1 MVKKKTYIYL
11 LALVPFLIVALLYE
25 IVPLIT
31 VILKSF
37 QPDAGTG
44 FTLENYQTVFSKLLY
59 RKAIFNSLNL

>member
-1 MVKKKTYIYL
+1 VVKKKTYIYL

-44 FTLENYQTVFSKLLY
+44 FTLENYQTVFFEIVISKSY
-59 RKAIFNSLNL
+59 F